1 MFHENKHDE
10 HYILKQCII
19 VLVPTVGDNIIVS
32 SRKQGSLRR
41 GLKQKTE
48 SLGVFYRSTS
58 RTA

>member
-19 VLVPTVGDNIIVS
+19 VLVPTVGDIVS